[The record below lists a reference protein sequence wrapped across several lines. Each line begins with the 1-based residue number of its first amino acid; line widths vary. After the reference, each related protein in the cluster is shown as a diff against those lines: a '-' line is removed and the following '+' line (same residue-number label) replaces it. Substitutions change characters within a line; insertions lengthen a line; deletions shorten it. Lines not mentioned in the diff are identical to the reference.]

1 MVQALPPARSY
12 EFPSFGVVPLQ
23 FGVSLY
29 DGGMHCPVC
38 PSDDT
43 KVIDSRAAEEGASIR
58 RRRQCPL
65 CGYRFTTR
73 ERLEEVPLMVTK
85 RSGTRVPF
93 DRAKV
98 VAGVSAATKGRPVDE
113 EAIEALADRVE
124 EMLRGIGTDVTSTQV
139 GHAVLEQL
147 RQIDEVAYLRFA
159 SVYKNFDQ
167 AADFR
172 RELALLEK
180 N

>member
-1 MVQALPPARSY
+1 
-12 EFPSFGVVPLQ
+12 
-23 FGVSLY
+23 
-29 DGGMHCPVC
+29 MHCPVC

-65 CGYRFTTR
+65 CGFRFTTR
-73 ERLEEVPLMVTK
+73 ERLEEVPLMVSK
-85 RSGTRVPF
+85 RSGSRVPF
-93 DRAKV
+93 DRSKV
-98 VAGVSAATKGRPVDE
+98 IAGVSAATKGRPV
-113 EAIEALADRVE
+113 EASTIDTLADRVE
-124 EMLRGIGTDVTSTQV
+124 ETLRAIGNEVTSAQV

-147 RQIDEVAYLRFA
+147 RDLDEVAYLRFA

>member
-1 MVQALPPARSY
+1 
-12 EFPSFGVVPLQ
+12 
-23 FGVSLY
+23 
-29 DGGMHCPVC
+29 MHCPVC

-43 KVIDSRAAEEGASIR
+43 KVINSRAAEEGASIR

-98 VAGVSAATKGRPVDE
+98 ISGVSAATKGRPV
-113 EAIEALADRVE
+113 EASTIDTLADRVE
-124 EMLRGIGTDVTSTQV
+124 ETLRAIGNEVTSAQV

-147 RQIDEVAYLRFA
+147 RDLDEVAYLRFA

>member
-1 MVQALPPARSY
+1 M
-12 EFPSFGVVPLQ
+12 
-23 FGVSLY
+23 
-29 DGGMHCPVC
+29 
-38 PSDDT
+38 
-43 KVIDSRAAEEGASIR
+43 R

-65 CGYRFTTR
+65 CGFRFTTR
-73 ERLEEVPLMVTK
+73 ERLEEAPLMVSK
-85 RSGTRVPF
+85 RSGSRVPF
-93 DRAKV
+93 DRSKV
-98 VAGVSAATKGRPVDE
+98 IAGVSAATKGRPV
-113 EAIEALADRVE
+113 EASTIDTLADRVE
-124 EMLRGIGTDVTSTQV
+124 ETLRAIGNEVTSAQV

-147 RQIDEVAYLRFA
+147 RELDEVAYLRFA

>member
-1 MVQALPPARSY
+1 M
-12 EFPSFGVVPLQ
+12 GVRP
-23 FGVSLY
+23 Y
-29 DGGMHCPVC
+29 DGSMHCPVC

-43 KVIDSRAAEEGASIR
+43 KVIDSRVAEEGASIR

-73 ERLEEVPLMVTK
+73 ERLEEAPLMVTK
-85 RSGTRVPF
+85 RGGSRVPF
-93 DRAKV
+93 DRSKV
-98 VAGVSAATKGRPVDE
+98 IAGVEAATKGRPVDE
-113 EAIEALADRVE
+113 AAIEALADRVE
-124 EMLRGIGTDVTSTQV
+124 ETLRGIGSEVSSAQV

-147 RQIDEVAYLRFA
+147 RDLDEVAYLRFA

>member
-1 MVQALPPARSY
+1 
-12 EFPSFGVVPLQ
+12 
-23 FGVSLY
+23 
-29 DGGMHCPVC
+29 MHCPVC

-73 ERLEEVPLMVTK
+73 ERLEEIPLMVTK
-85 RSGTRVPF
+85 RSGVRVPF

-98 VAGVSAATKGRPVDE
+98 LAGVSAAAKGRPVDDD
-113 EAIEALADRVE
+113 AIEALADRVE
-124 EMLRGIGTDVTSTQV
+124 ETLRGIGNDVTSTQV

-147 RQIDEVAYLRFA
+147 RAIDEVAYLRFA

>member
-1 MVQALPPARSY
+1 M
-12 EFPSFGVVPLQ
+12 G
-23 FGVSLY
+23 
-29 DGGMHCPVC
+29 DMHCPVC

-65 CGYRFTTR
+65 CGFRFTTR
-73 ERLEEVPLMVTK
+73 ERLEEAPLMVTK
-85 RSGTRVPF
+85 RSGSRVPF
-93 DRAKV
+93 DRSKV
-98 VAGVSAATKGRPVDE
+98 IAGVSAATKGRPV
-113 EAIEALADRVE
+113 EATTIETLVDRVE
-124 EMLRGIGTDVTSTQV
+124 ETLRAIGNEVSSAQV

-147 RQIDEVAYLRFA
+147 RDIDEVAYLRFA

>member
-1 MVQALPPARSY
+1 
-12 EFPSFGVVPLQ
+12 
-23 FGVSLY
+23 
-29 DGGMHCPVC
+29 MHCPVC

-43 KVIDSRAAEEGASIR
+43 KVIDSRAAEEGAAIR

-65 CGYRFTTR
+65 CGFRFTTR

-85 RSGTRVPF
+85 RSGSRVPF

-98 VAGVSAATKGRPVDE
+98 IAGVSAATKGRPV
-113 EAIEALADRVE
+113 EATTIDTLADRVE
-124 EMLRGIGTDVTSTQV
+124 ETLRAIGNEVSSAQV

-147 RQIDEVAYLRFA
+147 RELDEVAYLRFA

>member
-1 MVQALPPARSY
+1 
-12 EFPSFGVVPLQ
+12 
-23 FGVSLY
+23 
-29 DGGMHCPVC
+29 MHCPVC

-65 CGYRFTTR
+65 CGFRFTTR
-73 ERLEEVPLMVTK
+73 ERLEEAPLMVSK
-85 RSGTRVPF
+85 RSGSRVPF
-93 DRAKV
+93 DRSKV
-98 VAGVSAATKGRPVDE
+98 IAGVSAATKGRPV
-113 EAIEALADRVE
+113 EASTIDTLADRVE
-124 EMLRGIGTDVTSTQV
+124 ETLRVIGNEVTSAQV

-147 RQIDEVAYLRFA
+147 RDLDEVAYLRFA

>member
-1 MVQALPPARSY
+1 
-12 EFPSFGVVPLQ
+12 
-23 FGVSLY
+23 
-29 DGGMHCPVC
+29 MHCPVC

-65 CGYRFTTR
+65 CGFRFTTR

-85 RSGTRVPF
+85 RSGLRVTF

-98 VAGVSAATKGRPVDE
+98 IAGVSAATKGRPV
-113 EAIEALADRVE
+113 EATTIDTLADRVE
-124 EMLRGIGTDVTSTQV
+124 ETLRAIGNDVTSAQV

-147 RQIDEVAYLRFA
+147 RDLDEVAYLRFA

>member
-1 MVQALPPARSY
+1 
-12 EFPSFGVVPLQ
+12 
-23 FGVSLY
+23 
-29 DGGMHCPVC
+29 MHCPVC

-65 CGYRFTTR
+65 CGFRFTTR
-73 ERLEEVPLMVTK
+73 ERPEEAPLMVSK
-85 RSGTRVPF
+85 RSGSRVPF
-93 DRAKV
+93 DRSKV
-98 VAGVSAATKGRPVDE
+98 IAGVSAATKGRPV
-113 EAIEALADRVE
+113 EASTIDTLADRVE
-124 EMLRGIGTDVTSTQV
+124 ETLRVIGNEVTSAQV

-147 RQIDEVAYLRFA
+147 RDLDEVAYLRFA

>member
-1 MVQALPPARSY
+1 
-12 EFPSFGVVPLQ
+12 
-23 FGVSLY
+23 
-29 DGGMHCPVC
+29 MHCPVC

-43 KVIDSRAAEEGASIR
+43 KVIDSRAAEEGAAIR

-65 CGYRFTTR
+65 CGFRFTTR
-73 ERLEEVPLMVTK
+73 ERLEEAPLMVTK
-85 RSGTRVPF
+85 RSGSRVPF
-93 DRAKV
+93 DRVKV
-98 VAGVSAATKGRPVDE
+98 IAGVSAATKGRPV
-113 EAIEALADRVE
+113 EAATIESLVDRVE
-124 EMLRGIGTDVTSTQV
+124 ETLRAIGSEVSSAQV

-147 RQIDEVAYLRFA
+147 RDLDEVAYLRFA

>member
-1 MVQALPPARSY
+1 
-12 EFPSFGVVPLQ
+12 
-23 FGVSLY
+23 
-29 DGGMHCPVC
+29 MHCPVC

-65 CGYRFTTR
+65 CGFRFTTR
-73 ERLEEVPLMVTK
+73 ERLEEAPLMVSK
-85 RSGTRVPF
+85 RSGSRVPF
-93 DRAKV
+93 DRSKV
-98 VAGVSAATKGRPVDE
+98 IVGVSAATKGRPV
-113 EAIEALADRVE
+113 EASTIDTLADRVE
-124 EMLRGIGTDVTSTQV
+124 ETLRAIGNEVTSAQV

-147 RQIDEVAYLRFA
+147 RDLDEVAYLRFA

>member
-1 MVQALPPARSY
+1 
-12 EFPSFGVVPLQ
+12 
-23 FGVSLY
+23 
-29 DGGMHCPVC
+29 MHCPVC

-73 ERLEEVPLMVTK
+73 ERLEEIPLMVTK
-85 RSGTRVPF
+85 RSGSRVPF
-93 DRAKV
+93 SRAKV
-98 VAGVSAATKGRPVDE
+98 IAGVSAATKGRPV
-113 EAIEALADRVE
+113 EAAVIEALADRVE
-124 EMLRGIGTDVTSTQV
+124 ENLRVIGSDVTSTHV

-147 RQIDEVAYLRFA
+147 RDIDEVAYLRFA

>member
-1 MVQALPPARSY
+1 
-12 EFPSFGVVPLQ
+12 
-23 FGVSLY
+23 
-29 DGGMHCPVC
+29 MHCPVC

-65 CGYRFTTR
+65 CGFRFTTR
-73 ERLEEVPLMVTK
+73 ERLEEAPLMVSK
-85 RSGTRVPF
+85 RSGSRVPF
-93 DRAKV
+93 DRSKV
-98 VAGVSAATKGRPVDE
+98 IAGVSAATKGRPV
-113 EAIEALADRVE
+113 EASTIDTLADRVE
-124 EMLRGIGTDVTSTQV
+124 ETLRAIGNEVTSAQV

-147 RQIDEVAYLRFA
+147 RDLDEVAYLRFA

>member
-1 MVQALPPARSY
+1 
-12 EFPSFGVVPLQ
+12 
-23 FGVSLY
+23 
-29 DGGMHCPVC
+29 MHCPVC

-43 KVIDSRAAEEGASIR
+43 KVIDSRAAEEGAAIR

-73 ERLEEVPLMVTK
+73 ERLEEAPLMVTK
-85 RSGTRVPF
+85 RSGSRVPF
-93 DRAKV
+93 DRSKIV
-98 VAGVSAATKGRPVDE
+98 GGVSAATKGRPVDAT
-113 EAIEALADRVE
+113 AIESLADRVE
-124 EMLRGIGTDVTSTQV
+124 ETLRAIGSEVTSTQV
-139 GHAVLEQL
+139 GHAVLQQL
-147 RQIDEVAYLRFA
+147 REVDEVAYLRFA

>member
-1 MVQALPPARSY
+1 
-12 EFPSFGVVPLQ
+12 
-23 FGVSLY
+23 
-29 DGGMHCPVC
+29 MHCPVC

-65 CGYRFTTR
+65 CGFRFTTR

-85 RSGTRVPF
+85 RSGLRVPF

-98 VAGVSAATKGRPVDE
+98 IAGVSAATKGRPV
-113 EAIEALADRVE
+113 EATTIDTLADRVE
-124 EMLRGIGTDVTSTQV
+124 ETLRAIGNDVTSAQV

-147 RQIDEVAYLRFA
+147 RDL
-159 SVYKNFDQ
+159 D
-167 AADFR
+167 
-172 RELALLEK
+172 
-180 N
+180 

>member
-1 MVQALPPARSY
+1 M
-12 EFPSFGVVPLQ
+12 G
-23 FGVSLY
+23 
-29 DGGMHCPVC
+29 DMHCPVC

-65 CGYRFTTR
+65 CGFRFTTR
-73 ERLEEVPLMVTK
+73 ERLEEAPLMVSK

-93 DRAKV
+93 DRSKV
-98 VAGVSAATKGRPVDE
+98 IAGVSAATKGRPV
-113 EAIEALADRVE
+113 EATTIDTLADRVE
-124 EMLRGIGTDVTSTQV
+124 ETLRAIGNEVTSAQV

-147 RQIDEVAYLRFA
+147 RDLDEVAYLRFA

>member
-1 MVQALPPARSY
+1 MR
-12 EFPSFGVVPLQ
+12 
-23 FGVSLY
+23 
-29 DGGMHCPVC
+29 CPVC
-38 PSDDT
+38 ASDDT
-43 KVIDSRAAEEGASIR
+43 KVIDSRVAEEGASIR

-65 CGYRFTTR
+65 CGFRFTTR
-73 ERLEEVPLMVTK
+73 ERLEEVSLTVTK
-85 RSGTRVPF
+85 RSGSRVPF

-98 VAGVSAATKGRPVDE
+98 TAGVSAATKGRPVD
-113 EAIEALADRVE
+113 AATIEALADRVE
-124 EMLRGIGTDVTSTQV
+124 EILRAIGNEVTSAQV

-147 RQIDEVAYLRFA
+147 RGLDEVAYLRFA

>member
-1 MVQALPPARSY
+1 M
-12 EFPSFGVVPLQ
+12 G
-23 FGVSLY
+23 
-29 DGGMHCPVC
+29 DMHCPVC

-65 CGYRFTTR
+65 CGFRFTTR
-73 ERLEEVPLMVTK
+73 ERLEEAPLMVSK

-93 DRAKV
+93 DRSKV
-98 VAGVSAATKGRPVDE
+98 IAGVSAATKGRPVEVTTIDT
-113 EAIEALADRVE
+113 LADRVE
-124 EMLRGIGTDVTSTQV
+124 ETLRAIGNEVTSAQV

-147 RQIDEVAYLRFA
+147 RDIDEVAYLRFA

>member
-1 MVQALPPARSY
+1 
-12 EFPSFGVVPLQ
+12 
-23 FGVSLY
+23 
-29 DGGMHCPVC
+29 
-38 PSDDT
+38 
-43 KVIDSRAAEEGASIR
+43 
-58 RRRQCPL
+58 
-65 CGYRFTTR
+65 
-73 ERLEEVPLMVTK
+73 MVTK
-85 RSGTRVPF
+85 RSGSRVPF

-98 VAGVSAATKGRPVDE
+98 MAGVGAATKGRPVD
-113 EAIEALADRVE
+113 AATIELLADHVE
-124 EMLRGIGTDVTSTQV
+124 ETLRAIGNEVTSAQV

-147 RQIDEVAYLRFA
+147 RALDEVAYLRFA

>member
-1 MVQALPPARSY
+1 
-12 EFPSFGVVPLQ
+12 
-23 FGVSLY
+23 
-29 DGGMHCPVC
+29 MHCPVC

-65 CGYRFTTR
+65 CGFRFTTR
-73 ERLEEVPLMVTK
+73 ERLEEIPLMVTK
-85 RSGTRVPF
+85 RSGSRVPF
-93 DRAKV
+93 DRSKV
-98 VAGVSAATKGRPVDE
+98 IAGVSAATKGRPVESATID
-113 EAIEALADRVE
+113 ALADRVE
-124 EMLRGIGTDVTSTQV
+124 ETLRAIGAEVTSAQV

-147 RQIDEVAYLRFA
+147 RELDEVAYLRFA

>member
-1 MVQALPPARSY
+1 
-12 EFPSFGVVPLQ
+12 
-23 FGVSLY
+23 
-29 DGGMHCPVC
+29 MHCPVC

-65 CGYRFTTR
+65 CGFRFTTR
-73 ERLEEVPLMVTK
+73 ERLEEAPLMVTK
-85 RSGTRVPF
+85 RSGSRVPF

-98 VAGVSAATKGRPVDE
+98 IAGVSAATKGRPV
-113 EAIEALADRVE
+113 EAAVIEALADRVE
-124 EMLRGIGTDVTSTQV
+124 ENLRVIGSEVTSTHV

-147 RQIDEVAYLRFA
+147 RDIDAVAYLRFA

-167 AADFR
+167 PADFR

>member
-1 MVQALPPARSY
+1 M
-12 EFPSFGVVPLQ
+12 G
-23 FGVSLY
+23 
-29 DGGMHCPVC
+29 DMHCPVC

-65 CGYRFTTR
+65 CGFRFTTR
-73 ERLEEVPLMVTK
+73 ERLEEAPLMVTK
-85 RSGTRVPF
+85 RSGSRVPF
-93 DRAKV
+93 DRSKV
-98 VAGVSAATKGRPVDE
+98 IAGVSAATKGRPV
-113 EAIEALADRVE
+113 EATTIETLVERVE
-124 EMLRGIGTDVTSTQV
+124 ETLRAIGNEVSSAQV

-147 RQIDEVAYLRFA
+147 RDIDEVAYLRFA

>member
-1 MVQALPPARSY
+1 
-12 EFPSFGVVPLQ
+12 
-23 FGVSLY
+23 
-29 DGGMHCPVC
+29 
-38 PSDDT
+38 
-43 KVIDSRAAEEGASIR
+43 
-58 RRRQCPL
+58 
-65 CGYRFTTR
+65 
-73 ERLEEVPLMVTK
+73 MVTK
-85 RSGTRVPF
+85 RSGVRVPF

-98 VAGVSAATKGRPVDE
+98 VAGVTAATKGRPVDD
-113 EAIEALADRVE
+113 EAIDALADRVE
-124 EMLRGIGTDVTSTQV
+124 ETLRGIGSDVSSTQV

-147 RQIDEVAYLRFA
+147 RDVDEVAYLRFA